1 MGETTERAFTF
12 HVKSFRCF
20 SAFLRRR
27 LRSVDVLKPTPLY
40 SRFALSHKKG
50 RSHEDRSRF
59 YVLSSK
65 DLLGPPTK
73 FTTLSELS
81 FTTRPSVRLM
91 RNRPVEQMEGIY
103 DLKQQLEEHLRS
115 ALRHLSC
122 VSSFKARLVRARGWP
137 TPCRG
142 STARSGSVMRG

>member
-1 MGETTERAFTF
+1 M
-12 HVKSFRCF
+12 V
-20 SAFLRRR
+20 
-27 LRSVDVLKPTPLY
+27 VLFVPHGVAWPHDQ
-40 SRFALSHKKG
+40 AG
-50 RSHEDRSRF
+50 
-59 YVLSSK
+59 
-65 DLLGPPTK
+65 LLGPPTK

-91 RNRPVEQMEGIY
+91 RNRPVEQMEGTY

-122 VSSFKARLVRARGWP
+122 VSRFKARLVRARGWP

-142 STARSGSVMRG
+142 STARSGSVMRGPISRVLCSHRYPPSVC